1 MGVGEEKQQ
10 NLEAQALGENVYLMF
25 PGENVYWLVWL
36 VGTVDQKK
44 KKNPKE
50 CCLLF

>member
-10 NLEAQALGENVYLMF
+10 NLEAQALGEMPDVSLGKMCTDWW
-25 PGENVYWLVWL
+25 VLW
-36 VGTVDQKK
+36 TKK
-44 KKNPKE
+44 KKKTTKE